1 MLRFFVVALCTFA
14 STTKQL
20 VSGFLFFILGKSIAN
35 TSQFSIN
42 QHKMNSLFF
51 CRSSFLNTIQEG
63 VPKMLGAPS
72 AVFSVLISYSPPF
85 PTSLF
90 SLPPISIW
98 EDMRQK
104 WGK

>member
-1 MLRFFVVALCTFA
+1 MLRFFVVALRTFA

-20 VSGFLFFILGKSIAN
+20 VSVFLSFILGKPIAN

-72 AVFSVLISYSPPF
+72 AVSF
-85 PTSLF
+85 
-90 SLPPISIW
+90 LPS
-98 EDMRQK
+98 
-104 WGK
+104 

>member
-1 MLRFFVVALCTFA
+1 MLRFFDVTLRIFA
-14 STTKQL
+14 TTKQL
-20 VSGFLFFILGKSIAN
+20 VSGFLFFILGKPIAN

-72 AVFSVLISYSPPF
+72 AVFSAFLKRSSPH
-85 PTSLF
+85 SVF
-90 SLPPISIW
+90 SMLSAPYKYMGGY
-98 EDMRQK
+98 EAKVR
-104 WGK
+104 